1 MDVSTCPCPPAT
13 STIMAIPLKS
23 YTSSAAG
30 NHVRAE
36 HRHRVVEGLREVTIL
51 AQVLEHRHARGLL
64 RRRLTGHHGM
74 HHLGVRTEVKWI
86 RQPEHHVVYR
96 SLHSATHRVGSALFA
111 NWPVRPLLENAH
123 ARKRAQN
130 AIEDVGVR
138 VRVSREIGGRQRA
151 GCQPVGKL
159 QLRCRVER
167 CRRNVSGGNL
177 KNVLRCRLIGYRGGG
192 IHRVDPVCCE
202 LSICEQES
210 SILLRR
216 HATERLH
223 FR

>member
-1 MDVSTCPCPPAT
+1 MSCTDPCTPLLIVSEA
-13 STIMAIPLKS
+13 
-23 YTSSAAG
+23 
-30 NHVRAE
+30 
-36 HRHRVVEGLREVTIL
+36 
-51 AQVLEHRHARGLL
+51 
-64 RRRLTGHHGM
+64 
-74 HHLGVRTEVKWI
+74 
-86 RQPEHHVVYR
+86 
-96 SLHSATHRVGSALFA
+96 ALFA

-177 KNVLRCRLIGYRGGG
+177 KT
-192 IHRVDPVCCE
+192 CCD
-202 LSICEQES
+202 
-210 SILLRR
+210 
-216 HATERLH
+216 AA
-223 FR
+223 